1 MSSSLYRFGAQW
13 RLTVRSHHRCL
24 FLKFFFVSPPS
35 QSVSAPSTHGQTQP
49 PSSSPVQD
57 MSMYLMML
65 MVVVLTTTARSF
77 LAFYFIL
84 IRFLFFI
91 YIKDS
96 LVQSS
101 LEQREEK
108 GRGKKKAGKT
118 SQSTRSLSKP
128 QAEEVTSFNS
138 FSRCVWCSSFVSAE
152 KETTQRDTHTHA
164 RTDAG
169 VGVRLVPVS
178 WLYLTEHFSFF
189 LSQWHT
195 VVLFFYFNFIVLVL
209 SVFNTSDFPFKTLI
223 IVLRCWVLDSNYS
236 GCCCY
241 IISFRVDFIWHYFV
255 LHCCNLHWFK
265 CVLSEL

>member
-1 MSSSLYRFGAQW
+1 MTKNGELFSSTFDLIIYFCVVEFVQIWGAVKAHCQITSSLPFFK
-13 RLTVRSHHRCL
+13 V
-24 FLKFFFVSPPS
+24 FFFFVSPPS
-35 QSVSAPSTHGQTQP
+35 QSISAPSTHGQTQP
-49 PSSSPVQD
+49 PSSPVQD

-77 LAFYFIL
+77 LGFYFIL

-138 FSRCVWCSSFVSAE
+138 FSCCVWCSGFVSAE
-152 KETTQRDTHTHA
+152 KETTHRETHTH
-164 RTDAG
+164 THG
-169 VGVRLVPVS
+169 QTQG
-178 WLYLTEHFSFF
+178 
-189 LSQWHT
+189 
-195 VVLFFYFNFIVLVL
+195 
-209 SVFNTSDFPFKTLI
+209 
-223 IVLRCWVLDSNYS
+223 
-236 GCCCY
+236 
-241 IISFRVDFIWHYFV
+241 
-255 LHCCNLHWFK
+255 
-265 CVLSEL
+265 SE